1 MSCRLISTFHSGLTA
16 TLVAVIVA
24 STTVYAAE
32 SAKPTYEGM
41 VVFNTTCTVCH
52 WPGVGGA
59 PRIGDKKAWEDRISK
74 GEAALYENAI
84 KGYQGGPNL
93 MPARG
98 GNWDL
103 TDDQV
108 KAAVDFILHYS
119 K

>member
-1 MSCRLISTFHSGLTA
+1 MSCRFVSTFYPALTA
-16 TLVAVIVA
+16 ALAAVAVAVSIA
-24 STTVYAAE
+24 HAAE
-32 SAKPTYEGM
+32 PTAPTREGM

-59 PRIGDKKAWEDRISK
+59 PRIGDKQAWHDRIAE
-74 GEAALYENAI
+74 GEAALYAHAI
-84 KGYQGGPNL
+84 EGYRGPSGH